1 MRKNLLN
8 LLYEAQTL
16 TEENINN
23 FENLTPVKKPS
34 LVKRITILISSH
46 YKLTYIRNVLLK
58 ESYLPSGNYLALSTL
73 DNNVK

>member
-1 MRKNLLN
+1 MTKSLNNFPENYEKNLLN

-23 FENLTPVKKPS
+23 FENLTPVKPS

-58 ESYLPSGNYLALSTL
+58 ESYYRLEII
-73 DNNVK
+73 